1 MPTTG
6 GLWFRRRLYGSARR
20 PTKSCRSAFDAGRTA
35 NWGDPP
41 PSTACRCFH
50 CRVDL
55 TLEKLSGVLEQ
66 ADYRVRAGSHAV
78 ARVWPTGFDILDLNL
93 SGGFRSGELVLV
105 GGPQGLGKTTWAM
118 QVARNVARSGRSVV
132 IFSYEHDLQT
142 LLIRLVA
149 LEAGLLGGAEAPTIN
164 RIRLSFECADGLTG
178 SLSER
183 LGETEGGA
191 KALEVVQE
199 YADRLVMHRS
209 SGAKTDLD
217 AIRAAVDKVEAE
229 TGQLPMVVVDYLQKV
244 AVPGVQEESERITT
258 VVEGLKDLALDRDVP
273 ILAVVAADKEG
284 IQVGKRLRVNNLRG
298 SSALAYE
305 ADTVLLLNDKYDVVA
320 RHHLVYNVGNVER
333 FKHWA
338 VLTIEKHRNG
348 QAGID
353 MEFFKR
359 FEQSRFDTEGRIVA
373 EQLTDERVFVE

>member
-1 MPTTG
+1 M
-6 GLWFRRRLYGSARR
+6 
-20 PTKSCRSAFDAGRTA
+20 
-35 NWGDPP
+35 
-41 PSTACRCFH
+41 
-50 CRVDL
+50 DL

-78 ARVWPTGFDILDLNL
+78 ARLWPTGFDILDMNL
-93 SGGFRSGELVLV
+93 SGGFRSGELVLI

-149 LEAGLLGGAEAPTIN
+149 LEAGLLGAPDAPSLN
-164 RIRLSFECADGLTG
+164 RIRQSFECADGLTG

-183 LGETEGGA
+183 LAETDGGA
-191 KALEVVQE
+191 KALEIVKE

-209 SGAKTDLD
+209 TGSKTDLAAITEAID
-217 AIRAAVDKVEAE
+217 AVHQD
-229 TGQLPMVVVDYLQKV
+229 TGQLPLVIVDYLQKV
-244 AVPGVQEESERITT
+244 AVPGVYDEMQRITS
-258 VVEGLKDLALDRDVP
+258 VVEGLKDLALDHDVP

-284 IQVGKRLRVNNLRG
+284 IQAGKRLRVHNLRG

-305 ADTVLLLNDKYDVVA
+305 ADTVLLLNDKFDVVA

-333 FKHWA
+333 FKNWA
-338 VLTIEKHRNG
+338 VLTVEKHRNG

-353 MEFFKR
+353 MEFEKR
-359 FEQSRFDTEGRIVA
+359 FEFSRFDTDGRIVA
-373 EQLTDERVFVE
+373 EQLTDERVFIE